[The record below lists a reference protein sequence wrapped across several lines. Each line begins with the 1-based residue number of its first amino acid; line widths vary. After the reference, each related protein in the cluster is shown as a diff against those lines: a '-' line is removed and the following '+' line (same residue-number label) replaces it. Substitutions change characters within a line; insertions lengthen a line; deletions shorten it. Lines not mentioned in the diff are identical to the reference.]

1 MYSSLVQVVS
11 LRWLHTN
18 VRWQMIFLG
27 KFTSHHARLTS
38 VSHCQKCRQKG
49 SFKRDAVLHTHAV
62 DAMDHHAVAELIRKT
77 NTDIVI
83 NVGSPFINMSVM
95 DACIETG
102 THYLDTAIYED
113 PIKFAKRRL
122 GMKIMNGKTR
132 SPQKAGATAILG
144 VGIDPGVVNAYA
156 RLGVEYFDKDSV
168 TRY

>member
-1 MYSSLVQVVS
+1 MSQAKMYSSLVQVVL

-38 VSHCQKCRQKG
+38 VKLLPKCRQKG

-113 PIKFAKRRL
+113 PHKICETPPWYENYEWKNEKPSKSRCNRHL
-122 GMKIMNGKTR
+122 GC
-132 SPQKAGATAILG
+132 
-144 VGIDPGVVNAYA
+144 GI
-156 RLGVEYFDKDSV
+156 
-168 TRY
+168 

>member
-1 MYSSLVQVVS
+1 MSSY
-11 LRWLHTN
+11 
-18 VRWQMIFLG
+18 
-27 KFTSHHARLTS
+27 
-38 VSHCQKCRQKG
+38 CQKCRQKG

-113 PIKFAKRRL
+113 PH
-122 GMKIMNGKTR
+122 KICETPPWYENYEWKKTR
-132 SPQKAGATAILG
+132 SLQKKQVQPPSWVWDLIQVLSMHTHGWVLSILIKTA
-144 VGIDPGVVNAYA
+144 
-156 RLGVEYFDKDSV
+156 
-168 TRY
+168 